1 MKNIIIDGEKIEDM
15 ADIHS
20 IFAGELSFPEWYGNN
35 LDALYDCLTDISEE
49 VTVTLVNRDALFEKL
64 NVRYGRFLKTLE
76 YSAKENENLKIEL
89 K

>member
-1 MKNIIIDGEKIEDM
+1 MRELVVDGNKINDM

-20 IFAGELSFPEWYGNN
+20 LFAKELSFPEWYGNN
-35 LDALYDCLTDISEE
+35 LDALRDCLTDVSDE
-49 VTVTLVNRDALFEKL
+49 VAITVVNRDALFEKL

-76 YSAKENENLKIEL
+76 YSKKENEKLKIIL

>member
-1 MKNIIIDGEKIEDM
+1 MRELVVDGNKINDM

-20 IFAGELSFPEWYGNN
+20 LFAKELSFPEWYGNN
-35 LDALYDCLTDISEE
+35 LDALRDCLTDVSDE
-49 VTVTLVNRDALFEKL
+49 VVITVVNRDALFEKL

-76 YSAKENENLKIEL
+76 YSKKENEKLKIIL

>member
-1 MKNIIIDGEKIEDM
+1 MKEIVIDGENIENM

-20 IFAGELSFPEWYGNN
+20 IFAEGLSFPEWYGNN
-35 LDALYDCLTDISEE
+35 LDALRDCLTDISEE
-49 VTVTLVNRDALFEKL
+49 VTVTVVNRDTLFEKL

-76 YSAKENENLKIEL
+76 YSEKENENLKIIL

>member
-49 VTVTLVNRDALFEKL
+49 VTITLVNRDELFEKL
-64 NVRYGRFLKTLE
+64 NVRYGRFLKALE